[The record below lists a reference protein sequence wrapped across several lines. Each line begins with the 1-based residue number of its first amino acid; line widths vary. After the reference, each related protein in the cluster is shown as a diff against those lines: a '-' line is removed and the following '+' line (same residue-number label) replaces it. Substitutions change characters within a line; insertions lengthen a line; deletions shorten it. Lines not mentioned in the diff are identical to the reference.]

1 LTKPLSPRAER
12 SLQTAIDLGER
23 LFVLLLFATFAVRL
37 SHSLGIRPYNLL
49 ALLSEALVAT
59 FILIRRTTDAVTMR
73 PLDWVVALAGTAL
86 PMTVRAGG
94 QPLLPPF
101 AGTVLMFA
109 GLSLAVWAKAI
120 LRRSFGIAAANR
132 GAVSSGPYRLIRHP
146 MYAGYFLV
154 FAGFLLNNPS
164 IWNLAIYLLAV
175 VCLIVRIFAEEIVL
189 TNDPTYAAYRQRV
202 RYRLAPGVL

>member
-1 LTKPLSPRAER
+1 MITPLSPRAER
-12 SLQTAIDLGER
+12 SLQIAIDLGER
-23 LFVLLLFATFAVRL
+23 LFVLLLFATFAARL

-49 ALLSEALVAT
+49 ALLSEGLVAT
-59 FILIRRTTDAVTMR
+59 LILIRRNTDAVTMR

-86 PMTVRAGG
+86 PMTVLPSG
-94 QPLLPPF
+94 QPLLPPL

-109 GLSLAVWAKAI
+109 GLSLAVWAKAT

-132 GAVSSGPYRLIRHP
+132 GSVISGPYRFVRHP

-175 VCLIVRIFAEEIVL
+175 VCLIFRIFAEEAVL
-189 TNDPTYAAYRQRV
+189 TNDPAYAAYRQRV
-202 RYRLAPGVL
+202 RCRLAPGVL

>member
-1 LTKPLSPRAER
+1 MTTPLSPRAER
-12 SLQTAIDLGER
+12 SLQIAIDLGER

-37 SHSLGIRPYNLL
+37 SQSLGIRPYNLL
-49 ALLSEALVAT
+49 ALLSEGLVAT
-59 FILIRRTTDAVTMR
+59 LILIRRNTDAVTMR

-86 PMTVRAGG
+86 PMTVRPSG
-94 QPLLPPF
+94 QPVLPAL

-109 GLSLAVWAKAI
+109 GLSLALWAKAT

-132 GAVSSGPYRLIRHP
+132 GSVITGPYCLVRHP

-175 VCLIVRIFAEEIVL
+175 VCLIVRIFAEEVVL
-189 TNDPTYAAYRQRV
+189 TNDPAYAAYRQRV